1 MMAEVMTQDVRM
13 IARQGFAHA
22 LRLTGSHF
30 GSEHFLL
37 ALAGSD
43 QPAGAVLRERGVT
56 PERVEREIARRAGAG
71 ATVGLFGDLDPDAL
85 ATIGIDLGAVRARA
99 EAAFGPVALAR
110 AERATRQEPGP
121 FRRWPWPRAGAEQD
135 GVFLPHTPDAVLL
148 LSGLRAVQLRTG
160 TPANAEHL
168 ALGLLALTEGPV
180 PPILAALGAS
190 APALRAAV
198 LDRYREAG

>member
-1 MMAEVMTQDVRM
+1 MMAEVMSQEVQM

-37 ALAGSD
+37 ALVGSD
-43 QPAGAVLRERGVT
+43 RPAGAVLRERGVT
-56 PERVEREIARRAGAG
+56 PERVEREIARLAGAG
-71 ATVGLFGDLDPDAL
+71 ATAGLFGDLDRDAL

-99 EAAFGPVALAR
+99 EASFGRVALAR
-110 AERATRQEPGP
+110 AERATRREPGP

-135 GVFLPHTPDAVLL
+135 GVFLPHTPDAIRLVV
-148 LSGLRAVQLRTG
+148 GLRAVQVRTG
-160 TPANAEHL
+160 TPVGAEDL

-190 APALRAAV
+190 APVVRAAV
-198 LDRYREAG
+198 LDRYRKAG